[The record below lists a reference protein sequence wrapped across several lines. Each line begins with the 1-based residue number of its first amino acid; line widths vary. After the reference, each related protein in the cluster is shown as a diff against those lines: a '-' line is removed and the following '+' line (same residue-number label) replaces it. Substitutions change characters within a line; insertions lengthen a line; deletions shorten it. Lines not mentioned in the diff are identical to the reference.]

1 MIMKTLL
8 DHLSQYAAYHR
19 DSRNIV
25 THFLGIPMI
34 VLAVT
39 FFLSRPGALFG
50 GMWLSPASAVALA
63 SALFYWRL
71 DRRFGLVMAALLG
84 LCLWISAGLA
94 QQSTALWLGWGAGLF
109 VAGWI
114 IQFIGH
120 YYEGRKPA
128 FIDDVTGLIIGPLF
142 VVAELA
148 FLLGLRKPLQ
158 QAIEQ
163 RLSVKTH
170 PVGGSSARD

>member
-39 FFLSRPGALFG
+39 IFLSRPGALFG

-163 RLSVKTH
+163 RL
-170 PVGGSSARD
+170 ARL